1 MINMAD
7 YIKKTDY
14 LYDSD
19 SGIAQVILTDCHG
32 RLYSGIAICA
42 EQDNDM
48 KAEYTGYTIAEKRA
62 WINFYKGWIRYEI
75 KPQLRALKQLYF
87 SMNRSKK
94 FHAGH
99 YEAFMLKRFIHRLE
113 KQLADL
119 EEDISSMQ
127 LDLKDYIN
135 NKDKMYKA
143 IRAKR
148 QQDKVEEFDPY
159 EGPKTLDD
167 VD

>member
-7 YIKKTDY
+7 YIKETNY
-14 LYDSD
+14 LYDQD
-19 SGIAQVILTDCHG
+19 SGIAQVILTDNYG

-62 WINFYKGWIRYEI
+62 WIDFYKGWLRNEI
-75 KPQLRALKQLYF
+75 KPQLRILKQLYY

-94 FHAGH
+94 FYAGH
-99 YEAFMLKRFIHRLE
+99 YEAFMLKRSIHRLE
-113 KQLADL
+113 KQLTDL
-119 EEDISSMQ
+119 ESDISRMQ
-127 LDLKDYIN
+127 LDLKDYIS
-135 NKDKMYKA
+135 NKDKLYKA

-148 QQDKVEEFDPY
+148 SQNEEEDFDTF
-159 EGPKTLDD
+159 EAPKSLDD